1 MRTSVL
7 SLIPGLAVL
16 ASLAADPAAAVP
28 VTAQVVDW
36 TSASAGTV
44 AGVQVTFTGG
54 TRTLETG
61 SAWLSA
67 LFDPVNSYGLFST
80 VEGIEFSAAPTGTR
94 NYIISFSAPVTG
106 VVMHLGSL
114 ATTLTFDRSVAKLSG
129 QDIFHAGGSL
139 VTGAT
144 VNRGPYSDANGSI
157 ALGDLQSFSFSVS
170 PYFPSGE
177 GIGMQLV
184 INALPPVPEPGTWA
198 LMLGGVAALAGLSIR
213 PVRPRRHGGTDAP
226 T

>member
-54 TRTLETG
+54 TRSLETG
-61 SAWLSA
+61 ATWVNR
-67 LFDPVNSYGLFST
+67 LFNSVNSYGLFST
-80 VEGIEFSAAPTGTR
+80 AEGIEFSAAPAAAR
-94 NYIISFSAPVTG
+94 NYTISFSAPVTG

-114 ATTLTFDRSVAKLSG
+114 ATTLTFDRYITKLSG
-129 QDIFHAGGSL
+129 QSIFNVAGNF

-144 VNRGPYSDANGSI
+144 VNSGPYSDANGSI
-157 ALGDLQSFSFSVS
+157 ALGDLQSFSFAVS
-170 PYFPSGE
+170 PYWPTGE

-184 INALPPVPEPGTWA
+184 IGGLAPAVPEPSTWA
-198 LMLGGVAALAGLSIR
+198 LLPGGATALAALA
-213 PVRPRRHGGTDAP
+213 RRRKKG
-226 T
+226 